1 MSDIFSS
8 IPPFTDSA
16 SCDVPS
22 PLPTPYYDF
31 IDGIPC
37 PPSGCS
43 SSISPDAN
51 LPYTFL
57 GCYIVGLSGK
67 LGIGGEESSISVEL
81 VDPNPKNCPDAD
93 PSCSGVN
100 ILTGYSGA
108 LGGVYTIQ
116 IGGFNFRGILT
127 NHDYQEGSDG
137 WRYSVIL
144 NDGKQILS
152 NVNVIVNGFYSNVNS
167 LQPNLINAVAI
178 TNASVANELYCTNNG
193 TNPDNGTGNLCQ
205 DFGEAGVNQKGMYA
219 FEAIQAI
226 NQQKCKI
233 PVSGLCLTIDL
244 TNLVTLITDPD
255 NKFNKEARLS
265 SDFMTALE
273 IIDYACNE
281 SGYGFFTQI
290 IDDSIVVV
298 PVSQKVNDLPVGI
311 DRPLFDFMNQFDKS
325 IIIDRDYGEQMTFNK
340 SQKLVLGAQYRYM
353 LVVDNAGFACG
364 DSDYIQPEPSPA
376 SSTCPAPGDYQYNIT
391 KYDYFS
397 GGGLIIGDIPPSC

>member
-8 IPPFTDSA
+8 ISPFA
-16 SCDVPS
+16 GAPSCDIPS
-22 PLPTPYYDF
+22 PLPTPHYDF
-31 IDGIPC
+31 IEGIPC

-43 SSISPDAN
+43 SSISPDPN

-57 GCYIVGLSGK
+57 DCYIVGLSGK
-67 LGIGGEESSISVEL
+67 LGIGGEESSVSVEL
-81 VDPNPKNCPDAD
+81 VDPNPKNCSYTD
-93 PSCSGVN
+93 PSCSGVS
-100 ILTGYSGA
+100 ILSGYSGA

-116 IGGFNFRGILT
+116 IGGFSFRGILT
-127 NHDYQEGSDG
+127 NHDYKEGSDG
-137 WRYSVIL
+137 WRYTVTLS
-144 NDGKQILS
+144 DGKQVLS
-152 NVNVIVNGFYSNVNS
+152 NVNVIVNGFYSYVNE

-178 TNASVANELYCTNNG
+178 KNASVANELSCENI
-193 TNPDNGTGNLCQ
+193 GTGNLCEN
-205 DFGEAGVNQKGMYA
+205 FGEAGINQKGMYA
-219 FEAIQAI
+219 FEAITAI

-244 TNLVTLITDPD
+244 SNLITLITED
-255 NKFNKEARLS
+255 KFNKEARLS

-290 IDDSIVVV
+290 IDDKIIVI
-298 PVSQKVNDLPVGI
+298 PVSQKVQDLPLGG
-311 DRPLFDFMNQFDKS
+311 DSPLFDFMNQFDKN

-353 LVVDNAGFACG
+353 LAVDNSGFACG
-364 DSDYIQPEPSPA
+364 DSDYIQLEPIP
-376 SSTCPAPGDYQYNIT
+376 STGICPAPGDYQYLRT